1 MRALRTALGIAVAG
15 GLGSLARYGLGA
27 FITRRH
33 PGEFPWGTF
42 AVNVLGAFA
51 MGLIFTLATEKWQ
64 LAPWLRLSLTVGFL
78 GGFTTFSTMA
88 FEGYRL
94 SADDLPGLTA
104 LYLVGSIALGLVAV
118 YGGIL
123 TARAL

>member
-1 MRALRTALGIAVAG
+1 MRTALGIAIAG
-15 GLGSLARYGLGA
+15 GLGSLARYGLGT
-27 FITRRH
+27 FVTRRH
-33 PGEFPWGTF
+33 AGEFPWGTF

-51 MGLIFTLATEKWQ
+51 MGLIFTLATERWQ
-64 LAPWLRLSLTVGFL
+64 LSSWLRLSLTVGFL

-94 SADDLPGLTA
+94 SADDLPWMTA
-104 LYLVGSIALGLVAV
+104 AYLLGSIVLGLVAV

-123 TARAL
+123 AGRAL